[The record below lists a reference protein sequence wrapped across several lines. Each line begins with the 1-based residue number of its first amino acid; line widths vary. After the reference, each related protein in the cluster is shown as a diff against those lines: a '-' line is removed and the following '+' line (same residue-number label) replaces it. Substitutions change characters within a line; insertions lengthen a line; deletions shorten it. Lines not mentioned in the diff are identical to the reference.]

1 MQKHLSY
8 ITLVTALF
16 LSSSAVSAQSLE
28 QSLIGQWQGARDTAS
43 KCQFLAWDSNFMPNG
58 KFEITFFSNKERTDK
73 IQTEHGTWKA
83 SNGKSE
89 LTSDGVSTPEVYLYT
104 IIDNDTVKYVNTVK
118 DPSAD
123 CQDDYEFTEHRAK

>member
-1 MQKHLSY
+1 MQKQLSY
-8 ITLVTALF
+8 IILVTALF
-16 LSSSAVSAQSLE
+16 LSNSAVSAESLE

-43 KCQFLAWDSNFMPNG
+43 KCQFLAWNSNFMSNG
-58 KFEITFFSNKERTDK
+58 KFEITFFSNEERTDK

-89 LTSDGVSTPEVYLYT
+89 LTTDGVSTPDVYLYS
-104 IIDNDTVKYVNTVK
+104 IIDSDTVKYVNTVK